1 MARYTPSKKSPSQ
14 YLVMG
19 KNCIHEV
26 WLSQKKRIR
35 RLYTS
40 LNLSRN
46 VEPWIAEMARCV
58 ETQIV
63 SEEQL
68 SRLVRSDSHQQM
80 VAELT
85 PRPGLCLDDFLAAS
99 THKEKSL
106 VLLLDSIFDPQN
118 LGALLRAAECFG
130 VDAVVWS
137 KNRGVDIT
145 PVVTKASVGA
155 SELVPLIK
163 VSNLAQTAER
173 LRKHDYQILAAA
185 LGDGAIPLDS
195 YARHDKV
202 VLMVGSEGRGLQ
214 PLLLKTADQILFI
227 PMQGRIQSLNVSQA
241 TSIFL
246 ERLASC

>member
-1 MARYTPSKKSPSQ
+1 
-14 YLVMG
+14 MG

-26 WLSQKKRIR
+26 WLSQKERIR
-35 RLYTS
+35 KLYTS
-40 LNLSRN
+40 LNLQRQ
-46 VEPWIAEMARCV
+46 VEPWIAEMAARV
-58 ETQIV
+58 ETRTL

-68 SRLVRSDSHQQM
+68 SRLVHSDSHQQL
-80 VAELT
+80 VAELS
-85 PRPGLCLDDFLAAS
+85 PKSPLLLDDFLASAAR
-99 THKEKSL
+99 KEKSL

-173 LRKHDYQILAAA
+173 FQKSDYQILAAA
-185 LGDGAIPLDS
+185 LGDGAIPLER
-195 YARHDKV
+195 YTRQDKV
-202 VLMVGSEGRGLQ
+202 VLMVGSEGKGLQ
-214 PLLLKTADQILFI
+214 PLLLKRADEILYI

-246 ERLASC
+246 AKLSSC